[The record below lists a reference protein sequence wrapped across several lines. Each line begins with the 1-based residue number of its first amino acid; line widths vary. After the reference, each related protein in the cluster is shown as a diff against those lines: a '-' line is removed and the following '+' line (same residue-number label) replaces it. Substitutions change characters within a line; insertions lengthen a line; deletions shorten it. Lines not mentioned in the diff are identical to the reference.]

1 MQLMIAL
8 AVIAPLVLAFVYR
21 HNKTHIIEQ
30 VAVHE
35 VEKQLPA
42 EVREI
47 PLSIPTPPVVTEGPT
62 PAPTFSERVKNI
74 FRRKKP
80 APKPVPVIRK
90 PQTEYKAPAP
100 VVVEPPVVTRLNC
113 LFPFSLI
120 PGCYV
125 QVF

>member
-1 MQLMIAL
+1 
-8 AVIAPLVLAFVYR
+8 
-21 HNKTHIIEQ
+21 
-30 VAVHE
+30 
-35 VEKQLPA
+35 LP

-47 PLSIPTPPVVTEGPT
+47 PLSIPTPPVVTEEPT

-74 FRRKKP
+74 FRKKPKQRTTHGPVVRGPVVRHKP
-80 APKPVPVIRK
+80 APAVPADVPVV
-90 PQTEYKAPAP
+90 P
-100 VVVEPPVVTRLNC
+100 VVPAEPPVVTRLNC